1 MATERGE
8 HGMTRP
14 ATADAARGLH
24 RRAVVPRARNRLVG
38 IVLAVFAIGMFVAA
52 IAGAALVQYAET
64 HHALAN
70 IL

>member
-1 MATERGE
+1 MAMERTQ

-14 ATADAARGLH
+14 AIADAALGPR
-24 RRAVVPRARNRLVG
+24 RRAAVPRARNRLVG
-38 IVLAVFAIGMFVAA
+38 IVLAIFVIGMFCAA
-52 IAGAALVQYAET
+52 IAGAALAQYAET